1 MRTLV
6 VSDLHLGIATHADVL
21 RRARPRGILCER
33 LARGFDRLVLLGDTL
48 ELRHGPARDALAA
61 ARPVL
66 AELADA
72 LGPDAQ
78 VLLLPGNHDHSL
90 IDTWTERRGR
100 LGAPA
105 PLGLEERCT
114 PRQASPLAEAMG
126 RALGLART
134 EVGYPGVW
142 LRDDV
147 YAMHGHYLDVHG
159 GVPTVERLAAGVMGR
174 LIGADDEAPRMT
186 PEDYEARLAPLYAWN
201 HAMAQRA
208 DAGRVAA
215 GAGGSI
221 RVWRMLTGGGR
232 RKIRYRAVAAAF
244 PLVVAALNRAGLG
257 PLSADLRA
265 PELRRSAL
273 VAIGEVQRRLGV
285 EAPHLIFGHTHRTG
299 PLDGDDHGEWQWAPG
314 ARLHNTGN
322 WVYETHFMGAH
333 PAGTSPYWPGGAVAL
348 DAEGPPRLERL
359 LGGVPGHELAA
370 AAGHG
375 PREE

>member
-1 MRTLV
+1 VRTLV

-21 RRARPRGILCER
+21 RGARARDMLCER
-33 LARGFDRLVLLGDTL
+33 LARGVDRLVLLGDTL
-48 ELRHGPARDALAA
+48 ELRHGPAREALLVAE
-61 ARPVL
+61 PVL

-90 IDTWTERRGR
+90 LDAWTERRGR
-100 LGAPA
+100 GPLE
-105 PLGLEERCT
+105 PLGLEQRCT
-114 PRQASPLAEAMG
+114 PHQASPLAEALG

-134 EVGYPGVW
+134 EVAYPGVW

-174 LIGADDEAPRMT
+174 LIGADDDAPHMT

-208 DAGRVAA
+208 EAGRIAA

-221 RVWRMLTGGGR
+221 RVWRLLTGGGR
-232 RKIRYRAVAAAF
+232 RPIRHRAVAAAF
-244 PLVVAALNRAGLG
+244 PLAVAALNRAGLG
-257 PLSADLRA
+257 PLSADLRG

-273 VAIGEVQRRLGV
+273 VAVGEVQRRMGI
-285 EAPHLIFGHTHRTG
+285 AARHLVFGHTHRTG
-299 PLDGDDHGEWQWAPG
+299 PLDGDDHGEWQGVPG
-314 ARLHNTGN
+314 TSLHNAGN